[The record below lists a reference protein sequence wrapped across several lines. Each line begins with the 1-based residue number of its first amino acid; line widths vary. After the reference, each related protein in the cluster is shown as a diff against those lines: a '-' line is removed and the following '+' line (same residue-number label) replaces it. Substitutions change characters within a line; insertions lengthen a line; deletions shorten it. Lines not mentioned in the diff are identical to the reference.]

1 MITYS
6 KIDGW
11 LKRPEVQQGFTAC
24 FIAACIGMALAYPW
38 HLLDR
43 SIEQTDKAMRTAN
56 YWRQETERWQN
67 YSNRVLKE
75 SYYLL
80 PGGKDGI
87 QCDVTRCWNIHT
99 NATVVLSSTTRLCNQ
114 GVSQCDAEKCWAV
127 CTGEPAMEVRPPGT
141 CRVVDMHGNVSFSRT
156 CAGRTD

>member
-11 LKRPEVQQGFTAC
+11 LKQPKVQQWLTAC

-43 SIEQTDKAMRTAN
+43 SIQQTRDAIDIAN
-56 YWRQETERWQN
+56 YWRGETERWQN
-67 YSNRVLKE
+67 YSKRVLTE

-87 QCDVTRCWNIHT
+87 QCDAVRCWNVQT
-99 NATVVLSSTTRLCNQ
+99 NATVILQGTTSGDTRLCSR
-114 GVSQCDAEKCWAV
+114 GVARCDADKCWAV
-127 CTGEPAMEVRPPGT
+127 CGGEPAMERP
-141 CRVVDMHGNVSFSRT
+141 R
-156 CAGRTD
+156 